1 MLFLIFVDKSLVAN
15 IYGKIK
21 PSICHIFYPPS
32 ILYVKATSLLSLL
45 FCAYFDKN
53 YEFLSFNSCML
64 NAWYPKE
71 CFILHILT
79 MTQSKTAK
87 LHNSS

>member
-21 PSICHIFYPPS
+21 PLICHIFYPPS

-71 CFILHILT
+71 CFKLHI
-79 MTQSKTAK
+79 
-87 LHNSS
+87 